1 MTSGG
6 RCVMMTGTSGMLR
19 WCAEPW
25 TVVQPRQPSLVPI
38 LVQAKEISGWTMWTV
53 RVMRHPRYTAR
64 MPILV
69 KTTVA
74 MARTPAWYAQVSG
87 I

>member
-6 RCVMMTGTSGMLR
+6 RCAMMIGTSGMLR

-38 LVQAKEISGWTMWTV
+38 LVQAMEISGWMMWTV
-53 RVMRHPRYTAR
+53 RVMRHRLYTAS
-64 MPILV
+64 MPVLV
-69 KTTVA
+69 KTTAA
-74 MARTPAWYAQVSG
+74 MARMPA
-87 I
+87 